1 MHLWLRRVAY
11 LLRQSRHEAELRE
24 EIEAHRRLRQAQ
36 LERGGLAPSAAED
49 GSRRALGNILLAR
62 EESREAWLGS
72 WDTWWQDVRYSA
84 RMIRR
89 NPGTAVVVTLTM
101 ATAIGMNAAIF
112 GVFHAV
118 LLRPLPHPDPER
130 LAWLTPHSQRFNIDT
145 MVSRPDFLI
154 WRERAKSFERMA
166 AYGQVDVAFLT
177 SGQASEE
184 QLTLVSHDFWAMTGA
199 TPELGR
205 LFGPDEQNAIVLT
218 HRMFEQKFNGK
229 TDVLGTTVSLNG
241 YPLTIVGVLARD
253 YRVAFPTVSSEY
265 RQDSTAYIAL
275 PNTPSQPGAADR
287 IIPGGRPVSPWV
299 RVVGKLRPDASIE
312 RARTE
317 FQGIFDQ
324 IARDFPTPLREGRS
338 HRVVPLL
345 EKVVS
350 PVETPLK
357 ILLVAVALLLMIATT
372 NIAHLLLA
380 RSLSRQA
387 EIAIRISLGAGR
399 TRILRQLFSESL
411 LLAVMGCGA
420 GLALAQ
426 WTLHAVVRLW
436 PDAVPRLEGA
446 VINAQV
452 LTYAVVAALVSTVLF
467 GMAPAIALL
476 RTDLTSALKRED
488 KTTSPTTAVGRIR
501 GVLVTLEL
509 TFATTLLIA
518 AGLMFKSFWLM
529 TARPPGFDPEKTLVT
544 RVSLSGPRYASRIPQ
559 EQYVHEL
566 LQRVQ
571 GLPGVS
577 AVGIDAGSFNSPVKV
592 DGGTSEASESVS
604 GGQPFVTFKPVS
616 LGFLRA
622 VGVPLIRGRWPSD
635 DALSSDAIESTDALL
650 VNQRFADTVLRGQE
664 PIGRHVAGPYVS
676 GTIAA
681 VVADF
686 KDWQLDAEPLPQVYV
701 PFKRSMVLRSVR
713 VVVRTHGDP
722 VTVAPSVR
730 EAIARIYPTQAVAE
744 SATLDEVLG
753 ASISNRRFS
762 LRMLALFAAV
772 ALLLAL
778 TGAYG
783 VVAHSVG
790 QRTREIGIRIALG
803 GRPRE
808 VIRLVVRREMAFA
821 AAGIALGVV
830 GTFALAPLLDTVLYD
845 VAPRDVATFAAVTL
859 AMAAAATLT
868 SWSAAARAASVDP
881 VNVLR
886 RL

>member
-1 MHLWLRRVAY
+1 MHRWLRRVAY
-11 LLRQSRHEAELRE
+11 LLQQSRHDAELRE
-24 EIEAHRRLRQAQ
+24 EIEAHRSLRQAH
-36 LERGGLAPSAAED
+36 LERGGLGASEAEHA
-49 GSRRALGNILLAR
+49 SRRALGNVLLAR
-62 EESREAWLGS
+62 EESRQAWLGP
-72 WDTWWQDVRYSA
+72 WDTWLQDLRYSA

-89 NPGTAVVVTLTM
+89 SPGTAVVITLTM

-130 LAWLTPHSQRFNIDT
+130 LVWLTPHSHRFNIDT

-154 WRERAKSFERMA
+154 WRDRAKSFEHMA

-177 SGQASEE
+177 SGHASEE
-184 QLTLVSHDFWAMTGA
+184 QLTLVSDDFWVITGA

-205 LFGPDEQNAIVLT
+205 LFGPHEQNAVVLT
-218 HRMFEQKFNGK
+218 HRMFERKFNGDP
-229 TDVLGTTVSLNG
+229 DVLGTTVSLNG

-253 YRVAFPTVSSEY
+253 YRIAFPAVSSEY
-265 RQDSTAYIAL
+265 RPDSTAYVAL

-287 IIPGGRPVSPWV
+287 SIPGGRPVSAWV

-317 FQGIFDQ
+317 FQGIFEQ
-324 IARDFPTPLREGRS
+324 IASDFPTPLREGRI

-350 PVETPLK
+350 PVEAPLK
-357 ILLVAVALLLMIATT
+357 ILLVAVALLLTIATT
-372 NIAHLLLA
+372 NIAHVLLA

-387 EIAIRISLGAGR
+387 EIAIRMSLGAGR
-399 TRILRQLFSESL
+399 PRIIRQLFSESL
-411 LLAVMGCGA
+411 LLAVIGCGA
-420 GLALAQ
+420 GLALANWALQ
-426 WTLHAVVRLW
+426 AVVRLW

-446 VINAQV
+446 VINAPV
-452 LTYAVVAALVSTVLF
+452 LAFAVVAALVSTVLF
-467 GMAPAIALL
+467 GLAPAVSLL

-488 KTTSPTTAVGRIR
+488 KTTSPAPGVRRIR
-501 GVLVTLEL
+501 GLLVTLEL
-509 TFATTLLIA
+509 TFATALLIA

-559 EQYVHEL
+559 EQYVQEL
-566 LQRVQ
+566 LQRLQ
-571 GLPGVS
+571 ELPGVS

-592 DGGTSEASESVS
+592 DGGTSEAPESVS
-604 GGQPFVTFKPVS
+604 GGQPFVAFKPVS

-622 VGVPLIRGRWPSD
+622 IGVPLIRGRWPSD
-635 DALSSDAIESTDALL
+635 SALSSNALESTGALL
-650 VNQRFADTVLRGQE
+650 VNQRFVDTVLRGQE
-664 PIGRHVAGPYVS
+664 PIGRHVSGPYVS
-676 GTIAA
+676 GTIAG

-701 PFKRSMVLRSVR
+701 PFMRSMVLRSVR
-713 VVVRTHGDP
+713 VVVRTPGDP
-722 VTVAPSVR
+722 VAVAPSVR
-730 EAIARIYPTQAVAE
+730 ETIARIDPTQAVAE

-762 LRMLALFAAV
+762 LSMLCLFAAV

-778 TGAYG
+778 TGAHG

-803 GRPRE
+803 ARPRE
-808 VIRLVVRREMAFA
+808 VIRLVVRREMAFVTV
-821 AAGIALGVV
+821 GIALGVL
-830 GTFALAPLLDTVLYD
+830 GTFALAPVLDAMLYD
-845 VAPRDVATFAAVTL
+845 VAPRDPATFAAITL
-859 AMAAAATLT
+859 ALASASILT
-868 SWSAAARAASVDP
+868 AWMAAARAARVDP
-881 VNVLR
+881 VKVLR
-886 RL
+886 GL